1 MIKYKRRGC
10 EKGLIFRLVGYIF
23 YLIAAVFL
31 LTGFMEVVFVK
42 DLIHSI
48 NFNMKCTIGLV
59 SLIIGTT
66 VLQIWKLKQKQAS

>member
-10 EKGLIFRLVGYIF
+10 ERSLIFRLVGYIF

-66 VLQIWKLKQKQAS
+66 LLQIWKLKHD

>member
-10 EKGLIFRLVGYIF
+10 EKNLIFRLVGYIF